1 VSAICP
7 QGHTSQAEDYCD
19 ICGSPIGAASAAPAV
34 PSPAEPATGGE
45 PRECPHC
52 GSPAAP
58 NALFCENCGYDF
70 TTGTAPQPVQQP
82 APDPWALPGDPG
94 QQGQGPAPDPS
105 GQADPAEEGAA
116 AGGDRAEGTPAA
128 SDPAE
133 GAGETGEG
141 GAGAEESP
149 HSGRLEVPPVPGED
163 QWVAELWV
171 DPDWYEAQ
179 DPEDPM
185 PSPGSP
191 QVIPLRQRTVL
202 VGRPSA
208 SRGIHPEVDAGAD
221 TGVSRRHC
229 QLSTDGHAW
238 SVEDLDSSNGTYVS
252 APGDPLP
259 TTPLQVGVRHE
270 LADGER
276 VFIGGWT
283 RLVVRKAFPGEF

>member
-1 VSAICP
+1 MSAVCP
-7 QGHTSQAEDYCD
+7 QGHSSQAEDYCD
-19 ICGSPIGAASAAPAV
+19 ICGAPIEAASAAPVV
-34 PSPAEPATGGE
+34 PSPAEPAATGE
-45 PRECPHC
+45 PRACPHC

-70 TTGTAPQPVQQP
+70 TTGTAPQPVQQT
-82 APDPWALPGDPG
+82 APDPWALPGD
-94 QQGQGPAPDPS
+94 QEQGSSAAEGAEQPDPAA
-105 GQADPAEEGAA
+105 ADPVA
-116 AGGDRAEGTPAA
+116 AG

-133 GAGETGEG
+133 ADPGEVAADPAALAES
-141 GAGAEESP
+141 AEEAEQP
-149 HSGRLEVPPVPGED
+149 RATGGLQAPPVPGED
-163 QWVAELWV
+163 DWVAELWV

-179 DPEDPM
+179 GPEDPM

-252 APGDPLP
+252 VPGEPLP
-259 TTPLQVGVRHE
+259 TTPLEVGVRHE

-276 VFIGGWT
+276 VFLGGWT